1 MTELISDQ
9 KKFRKLKEDPVL
21 KGERALQRTL
31 REINK
36 KIYLVILNIQIYI
49 LKVLNQLDSME
60 HLKYTKLFCQVLFLL
75 FDLLSLQSALITE
88 SCSVLRLPCFT
99 SYAIWIF
106 HKRQFYVNWRDQ
118 IGKCDRYIFDLVWC
132 NESIYKYPIVW
143 SNWYCN
149 QFNFWKQPWY
159 KIY

>member
-9 KKFRKLKEDPVL
+9 KKFRKLKEYSVL

-60 HLKYTKLFCQVLFLL
+60 HLKYTKLSYQV
-75 FDLLSLQSALITE
+75 
-88 SCSVLRLPCFT
+88 
-99 SYAIWIF
+99 
-106 HKRQFYVNWRDQ
+106 QFV
-118 IGKCDRYIFDLVWC
+118 KL
-132 NESIYKYPIVW
+132 
-143 SNWYCN
+143 
-149 QFNFWKQPWY
+149 
-159 KIY
+159 

>member
-9 KKFRKLKEDPVL
+9 KKFRKLKEDSVL

-60 HLKYTKLFCQVLFLL
+60 HLKYTKLSYQV
-75 FDLLSLQSALITE
+75 
-88 SCSVLRLPCFT
+88 
-99 SYAIWIF
+99 
-106 HKRQFYVNWRDQ
+106 QFVN
-118 IGKCDRYIFDLVWC
+118 L
-132 NESIYKYPIVW
+132 
-143 SNWYCN
+143 
-149 QFNFWKQPWY
+149 
-159 KIY
+159 